1 MTQDYIED
9 AVEACN
15 REKVPFVFAMR
26 AGGDEGDWR
35 ITFNLNHRE
44 QLETLASV
52 RDEIL
57 ALMEF
62 VLSGE
67 DESDNGG

>member
-1 MTQDYIED
+1 MTQDYVED

-35 ITFNLNHRE
+35 VTFNLDHRAE
-44 QLETLASV
+44 DPNPSKRE
-52 RDEIL
+52 EIL

-67 DESDNGG
+67 DESDSRG